1 MNRKFFIALILIAL
15 SSCSSI
21 EEDRISPSRTA
32 IFNHYLEKTFA
43 HLELPFDEASET
55 HVVLYTGYGCSYCNQ
70 ATLKYLAQSSLP
82 NLVVFTSETPAQLE
96 NLEKGRVIY
105 DTTAKNLP
113 KVNLRTGEGP
123 VYLSVKENK
132 VTAYVFITSLNVD
145 SLFTSI
151 ENAVL
156 R

>member
-1 MNRKFFIALILIAL
+1 MNRKFFIALILTATCA
-15 SSCSSI
+15 CSSK
-21 EEDRISPSRTA
+21 EEDKVAPSRTA

-43 HLELPFDEASET
+43 PLALPFNEASET
-55 HVVLYTGYGCSYCNQ
+55 HVVLFTGYGCSYCNQ
-70 ATLKYLAQSSLP
+70 ATLKYLVQSSLP
-82 NLVVFTSETPAQLE
+82 NLVVFTSDTPVQLK
-96 NLEKGRVIY
+96 NLDKRVIY